1 MPTVALVTTRSVYPS
16 GAAFATAR
24 VATVPPAPP
33 RLSMTTCW
41 PSISLI
47 LSATLRAA
55 VLALPPGANG
65 TTRVIVR
72 EG

>member
-1 MPTVALVTTRSVYPS
+1 L
-16 GAAFATAR
+16 ATAR

-33 RLSMTTCW
+33 RLSITICW
-41 PSISLI
+41 PSVSLI

-65 TTRVIVR
+65 TTSVIGRV
-72 EG
+72 G